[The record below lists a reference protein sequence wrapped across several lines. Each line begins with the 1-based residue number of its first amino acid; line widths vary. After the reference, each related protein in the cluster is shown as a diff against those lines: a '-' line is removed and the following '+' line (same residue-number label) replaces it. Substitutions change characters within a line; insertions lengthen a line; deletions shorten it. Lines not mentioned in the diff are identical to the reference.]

1 MAKRGAGSELT
12 HDNWDQEEEREE
24 AGEFKKASEDQM
36 KGRVIKKA
44 KRRNLNEDQKKNVFA
59 GFGGFSSTNNTPTM
73 DAFSFLSANSS
84 SENKPNGDTHSNGFT
99 FGNEAAK
106 SDSDSKKSEET
117 KSRDISYKNGDVSTE
132 TESAKPEEVDGAD
145 KEPEPTADLVADDIF
160 AKFKQK
166 AVGSWTCEICMI
178 TNPADKLK
186 CMACETP
193 KPGAAPPAAVVESAE
208 SKPPALSFGAN
219 GGFKFDCGTTN
230 TSSTP
235 SLFSGDFGS
244 NKTQSFSG
252 FKFGSAATT
261 QSNGDKVST
270 GFKFGTTEGETT
282 PKPAFAFGSSLN
294 TTDSETAGF
303 KFGDAE
309 KNSAETAKI
318 QETPNKSSK
327 DEFLGSLKS
336 LNIQVTNWIKSHV
349 DSFPLVDLSP
359 IFTDYQMHLKDLRS
373 RHNIP
378 DPAENKAPVVKETK
392 GFTFGQTEAVD
403 LLGSNQ
409 FTGFGSTK
417 QTSENDQDVIEK
429 DSPKKDIVHEED
441 AVYVKKCKLFYK
453 KDDAY
458 IERGLGK
465 VYLKQTEEEKLQVVI
480 RAETTLGNILL
491 NVIVSEKTPLERV
504 GKNNVMLIIV
514 PNPPLDPKIADPE
527 PVTFL
532 IRVKTEQDADEL
544 KQKINDF
551 AK

>member
-1 MAKRGAGSELT
+1 
-12 HDNWDQEEEREE
+12 
-24 AGEFKKASEDQM
+24 M

-73 DAFSFLSANSS
+73 NAFSFLSANSG
-84 SENKPNGDTHSNGFT
+84 SENKPNGDTHTNSFT
-99 FGNEAAK
+99 FGNGVAK

-117 KSRDISYKNGDVSTE
+117 KSQDTRNENGDVFTEKEST
-132 TESAKPEEVDGAD
+132 KPEKVE
-145 KEPEPTADLVADDIF
+145 EPEPVADLVADDIF
-160 AKFKQK
+160 DKFKQK

-186 CMACETP
+186 CLACETP
-193 KPGAAPPAAVVESAE
+193 KPGAAPAAAVSVVEPAE
-208 SKPPALSFGAN
+208 CKPPALSFGAN

-244 NKTQSFSG
+244 NKTHSFSG
-252 FKFGSAATT
+252 FKFGSAVTA
-261 QSNGDKVST
+261 QSNGDKVNT
-270 GFKFGTTEGETT
+270 GFKFETTEGETT
-282 PKPAFAFGSSLN
+282 PKPAFTFGSALN
-294 TTDSETAGF
+294 TQTTVSETTGF
-303 KFGDAE
+303 KFGDSE
-309 KNSAETAKI
+309 KNSVDTVKI
-318 QETPNKSSK
+318 QETPDKSRK

-336 LNIQVTNWIKSHV
+336 LNVQVTNWIKSHV

-373 RHNIP
+373 RYNIQ
-378 DPAENKAPVVKETK
+378 DPAGKNAPVAKESK
-392 GFTFGQTEAVD
+392 GFTFGQTEAVN

-429 DSPKKDIVHEED
+429 DSPQKDIVHEED

-453 KDDAY
+453 KDDTY
-458 IERGLGK
+458 NERGLGK

-480 RAETTLGNILL
+480 RAETALGNILL

-514 PNPPLDPKIADPE
+514 PNPPLDPKTADPK

-544 KQKINDF
+544 KQRINEF